1 MNGLLVLDKPTGM
14 TSHDVVQLVRRT
26 LGTRKVGHAGTLD
39 PMATGVLVLGVG
51 RATRLLTYVVGAE
64 KTYDAT
70 MVLGKG
76 TNTDDAEGDVTFSA
90 STAALAEVTP
100 ETITAVTET
109 FVGDIHQRPCA
120 VSAIKVAGERSY
132 ARVRKGEAVHLPPR
146 TITVHRL
153 SIRSIEQVRDGYV
166 VEVSVHCSSGTYVRA
181 LARDIGARLGV
192 GGHLTS
198 LRRTSV
204 GPFGV
209 EQASPLP
216 LDPPESD
223 LRAYIIPID
232 RAISSLMPTIVVS
245 AEAEARIVHGRPIP
259 WPGAGE
265 GVTAL
270 VSSSGTALAV
280 AEPVDGVARYRWV
293 LSEANA

>member
-1 MNGLLVLDKPTGM
+1 MNGLVVLDKPAGL
-14 TSHDVVQLVRRT
+14 TSHDVVRRMRKAFAT
-26 LGTRKVGHAGTLD
+26 KKVGHAGTLD

-51 RATRLLTYVVGAE
+51 RATRLLSYVVGVD

-70 MVLGKG
+70 MLLGVD
-76 TNTDDAEGDVTFSA
+76 TNTDDAEGHVT
-90 STAALAEVTP
+90 STATVEELARLDAQSIAHVVAEF
-100 ETITAVTET
+100 EGAIS
-109 FVGDIHQRPCA
+109 QRPCA

-132 ARVRKGEAVHLPPR
+132 ARVRKGEQVHLPPR

-153 SIRSIEQVRDGYV
+153 SIRTIEQVRDGYA

-209 EQASPLP
+209 DQAVPLH
-216 LDPPESD
+216 PEPSEGD
-223 LRAYIIPID
+223 IPAHLIPID
-232 RAISSLMPTIVVS
+232 RAISALMPTIVVS
-245 AEAEARIVHGRPIP
+245 AEAEARIVHGRPFP

-270 VSSSGTALAV
+270 ISPSGTALAV